1 MRSERAQSARTG
13 RASLTLQRKQCGCVG
28 GSCEIQTV
36 VGLVNHCLG
45 WVITVMQAPTNRD
58 IRGKT
63 LLDVLALMANALVR
77 TSGGHH
83 DKT

>member
-1 MRSERAQSARTG
+1 MRSERAQLARTG

-36 VGLVNHCLG
+36 VGLVSHCPG

-58 IRGKT
+58 IRGRT
-63 LLDVLALMANALVR
+63 LLNVLALMANALVR
-77 TSGGHH
+77 ASGGHH